1 MKTHA
6 RRCPTVNMF
15 NVALKSSPNLGEKM
29 CATKR
34 LVSASIFASELHYC
48 SRVFSLG
55 DIEFRPRGG
64 EEISQKAYNYSK

>member
-6 RRCPTVNMF
+6 GRCPTVYVF
-15 NVALKSSPNLGEKM
+15 YVALKSSPNLSEK
-29 CATKR
+29 AKR

-55 DIEFRPRGG
+55 GMEFRLRGG
-64 EEISQKAYNYSK
+64 EEKSQ